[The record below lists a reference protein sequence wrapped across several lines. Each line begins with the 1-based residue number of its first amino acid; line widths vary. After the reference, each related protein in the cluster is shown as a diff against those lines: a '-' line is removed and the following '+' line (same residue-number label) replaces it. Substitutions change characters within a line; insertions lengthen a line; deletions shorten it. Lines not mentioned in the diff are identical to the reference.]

1 MKRHQ
6 TKGWLQANG
15 PKGHM
20 LAHIT
25 PKEGKLLKFFG
36 GSGAMN
42 KKTGIKSYAQENDV
56 DFDDQRSTWEKTK
69 DWASDT
75 FTGPT
80 LEGQRLEHERVA
92 NMGQDGF
99 DVNGNAIVEG
109 IVETGATATGQI
121 TDAVGNLT
129 GGGMQTRN
137 NTSSSISELDRPTHE
152 FRQNVYDGATEVM
165 DKEYQSYADAT
176 GTMTDASGLTEGQ
189 DGYNPATAQSV
200 GGNDRFADASTDTL
214 NAQQGVRDLQ
224 GRGQGATGAYA
235 QAGAVG
241 KDVSGYSA
249 EQVGG
254 GNFLAG
260 QGVDKYMNPHTS
272 AVIGG
277 LQDNAMKSMQMGRNQ
292 IGASSQ
298 MAGAGMGS
306 RAALEKGAMA
316 GEVMSNLNQQ
326 TGQLLNQ
333 SYKDASAQKRADMQM
348 NQSAQQYN
356 QRAGLDAQGVRLQG
370 ANAQVSAMDA
380 GRGAGY
386 QDAGMLSNVGADIE
400 GRDQNDKDFAYDE
413 YMEGRDW
420 DKNNVSFG
428 SNVLSGAPT
437 GTTTTQNNPQY
448 RNQKVDRFG
457 RIISG
462 AATGWLATGS
472 PYGAAAGG
480 VMGAMG

>member
-1 MKRHQ
+1 
-6 TKGWLQANG
+6 
-15 PKGHM
+15 M

-42 KKTGIKSYAQENDV
+42 KKTGIKSYQVGGADIHDSGAKVNAFGNSISSATQDAERLRVRGLPQNV
-56 DFDDQRSTWEKTK
+56 NEGVSGGVTST
-69 DWASDT
+69 
-75 FTGPT
+75 
-80 LEGQRLEHERVA
+80 
-92 NMGQDGF
+92 
-99 DVNGNAIVEG
+99 VEG
-109 IVETGATATGQI
+109 VTN
-121 TDAVGNLT
+121 AVG
-129 GGGMQTRN
+129 GSGKQTRN
-137 NTSSSISELDRPTHE
+137 NQSTSVSELDRPTHE
-152 FRQNVYDGATEVM
+152 FRQEIYDGASDVM
-165 DKEYQSYADAT
+165 DQEYQSYGDAT
-176 GTMTDASGLTEGQ
+176 
-189 DGYNPATAQSV
+189 
-200 GGNDRFADASTDTL
+200 GNDRFADASTDTL

-249 EQVGG
+249 EQVQG
-254 GNFLAG
+254 GNFLEG

-348 NQSAQQYN
+348 DQSAQQYN

-448 RNQKVDRFG
+448 RNQKVDKFG
-457 RIISG
+457 NAIAG
-462 AATGWLATGS
+462 AGAGWLAGG
-472 PYGAAAGG
+472 PYGAVAG
-480 VMGAMG
+480 GAMGYFGS

>member
-1 MKRHQ
+1 MMNQQQAGNVLRRNAPQGEHPAFINQKEANWL
-6 TKGWLQANG
+6 KG
-15 PKGHM
+15 M
-20 LAHIT
+20 
-25 PKEGKLLKFFG
+25 G
-36 GSGAMN
+36 GSG
-42 KKTGIKSYAQENDV
+42 KKTKSGLRSYAERQNNE

-75 FTGPT
+75 FSGAT
-80 LEGQRLEHERVA
+80 LEGQRLEHERVK

-99 DVNGNAIVEG
+99 DANGNAIVEG
-109 IVETGATATGQI
+109 IAETGANATGQI

-152 FRQNVYDGATEVM
+152 FRQDVYDGATDVM
-165 DKEYQSYADAT
+165 NKEYQSYGDAT
-176 GTMTDASGLTEGQ
+176 
-189 DGYNPATAQSV
+189 
-200 GGNDRFADASTDTL
+200 GNDRFADASQDTL
-214 NAQQGVRDLQ
+214 NAQTGVRDLQ
-224 GRGQGATGAYA
+224 GRGQGADGAYS

-260 QGVDKYMNPHTS
+260 QGVDQYMNPHTS
-272 AVIGG
+272 NVINANTD
-277 LQDNAMKSMQMGRNQ
+277 QAMKAMQMGRNQ
-292 IGASSQ
+292 LGAQAQ

-306 RAALEKGAMA
+306 RSAIEKGVMA

-326 TGQLLNQ
+326 NYNALNQ
-333 SYKDASAQKRADMQM
+333 RYADASAQKRADMQM
-348 NQSAQQYN
+348 NQSAQQSN

-370 ANAQVSAMDA
+370 ANAQVSALDA

-386 QDAGMLSNVGADIE
+386 QDAQALSQVGADIE
-400 GRDQNDKDFAYDE
+400 GREQNDKDFAYDE
-413 YMEGRDW
+413 YIEGRDW

-428 SNVLSGAPT
+428 SNVLSGAPV

-448 RNQKVDRFG
+448 RNQKVDKFG
-457 RIISG
+457 NAIAG
-462 AATGWLATGS
+462 AGAGWLAGG
-472 PYGAAAGG
+472 PYGAVAG
-480 VMGAMG
+480 GAMGYFS